1 MLLALDI
8 TATFS
13 EPSQPLNRKEKGKKN
28 NDYQGWNWVKWRLSS
43 RSPDARGGG
52 RFAAP
57 AFAPDTKGSTLQHV
71 APDENHVLPG
81 QEVHY
86 WNQMCTSSGVIHFVI
101 HPPHPS
107 GWLTAK
113 CSLSFISLSR
123 VTANATRQ
131 IPALTTWQTQSLMKD
146 MWHIQIV
153 QYLCFPSIVG

>member
-13 EPSQPLNRKEKGKKN
+13 EPSQPLNRKEKGKKKTTTIRAEI
-28 NDYQGWNWVKWRLSS
+28 GSS
-43 RSPDARGGG
+43 GDCRAGLQMRGGG

-86 WNQMCTSSGVIHFVI
+86 
-101 HPPHPS
+101 
-107 GWLTAK
+107 
-113 CSLSFISLSR
+113 
-123 VTANATRQ
+123 
-131 IPALTTWQTQSLMKD
+131 
-146 MWHIQIV
+146 
-153 QYLCFPSIVG
+153 